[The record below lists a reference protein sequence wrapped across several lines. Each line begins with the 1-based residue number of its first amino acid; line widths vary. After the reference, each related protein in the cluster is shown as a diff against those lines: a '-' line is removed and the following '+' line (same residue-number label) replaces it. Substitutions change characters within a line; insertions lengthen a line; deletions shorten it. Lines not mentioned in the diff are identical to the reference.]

1 MVHHLK
7 IIFLHSINLILLL
20 FIKVFLSSIL
30 RRPFYLGIKIKN
42 NILLTRT
49 RTYQNSVS
57 ALRRSLQKDRR
68 THSERFYGEFGT
80 LKRLILVLIVF
91 DENALSSFSSP
102 GLVCVFVNLL

>member
-42 NILLTRT
+42 NIL
-49 RTYQNSVS
+49 TYLRVLVRIKIAFRRFAVLYKKIVGRIVNGFMVS
-57 ALRRSLQKDRR
+57 
-68 THSERFYGEFGT
+68 SE
-80 LKRLILVLIVF
+80 L
-91 DENALSSFSSP
+91 
-102 GLVCVFVNLL
+102 